1 MMHVGLTGGIGSGKS
16 TVAGYFREL
25 GVPVYDSDQRAR
37 ALMEEDDSLR
47 KAISEL
53 LGAKAYRA
61 TGLNRE
67 YIASRVF
74 KDDALLQALNQLV
87 HPAVRKDFL
96 TWSGQQK
103 SPYILQEAAIL
114 FENGAYEGFDRMILV
129 TAPKEIRIRRVMER
143 DSVTREAVMARME
156 NQWETS
162 RKIPLSDYVIEN
174 TDLEKTRLR
183 VRQIHGELLQISGIE
198 PSR

>member
-1 MMHVGLTGGIGSGKS
+1 M
-16 TVAGYFREL
+16 
-25 GVPVYDSDQRAR
+25 
-37 ALMEEDDSLR
+37 
-47 KAISEL
+47 
-53 LGAKAYRA
+53 
-61 TGLNRE
+61 
-67 YIASRVF
+67 
-74 KDDALLQALNQLV
+74 QALNQLV